1 MKTVDPA
8 LPYGRF
14 LSRRSP
20 EAHGAL
26 DMRNIALAAC
36 VAAALVASGCK
47 KKKTQPPPPELSVKL
62 VDPGGTPRQPL
73 LYSIPPDTVLKSL
86 LTIRDLDAAGDE
98 SEDADEAFGTLPGLK
113 LLLHA
118 GPTVSLPNGTR
129 YILRIAKAESILPE
143 GVSSQQMEEA
153 QQGVQALR
161 GMRGRFDLNR
171 QGIVVDSDVPWAQ
184 GQERIHPRVTITIGN
199 VRSAVATIPL
209 PNEPVGI
216 GAVWEVRRPLRIWSA
231 RVTQVTRYELTD
243 RQGDR
248 FRVAITVEQTA
259 PPQTADLNP
268 KLEMHVRSY
277 ELHARGHALGDLG
290 VPLALEAEL
299 KSSSAADIALVSPE
313 KTEPLMSTRRS
324 VVRMKSKVQER

>member
-199 VRSAVATIPL
+199 VRSAV
-209 PNEPVGI
+209 
-216 GAVWEVRRPLRIWSA
+216 RRPLRIWSA